1 MQRHYSVVQRGT
13 TLGKNRRN
21 LLPDWNMPSDP
32 VKAVFWFMYWLL
44 RVLVR
49 FFWLPILG
57 MMAYETY
64 INGSHY
70 GIVNGIVG
78 GFITLLVGLALWGAL
93 YVTLLICNTMTSVS
107 RTISEVSR
115 VRQSFSPRRRYS
127 PFVEREPEG
136 PVVEGSIITDLEEER
151 KRRRRE

>member
-1 MQRHYSVVQRGT
+1 
-13 TLGKNRRN
+13 LGRNRPN
-21 LLPDWNMPSDP
+21 LLPTWNMPSDP

-44 RVLVR
+44 QVLVH

-57 MMAYETY
+57 MVAYETY

-93 YVTLLICNTMTSVS
+93 YVALLLCTAITSVS
-107 RTISEVSR
+107 RTLSGVNR
-115 VRQSFSPRRRYS
+115 MRQSFGPGRRYS
-127 PFVEREPEG
+127 PFSEPEPEG
-136 PVVEGSIITDLEEER
+136 PIVEGSIITDLEEER